1 VSEIGDGPAVS
12 WQELALNELQQRRN
26 ELTGEIS
33 RLEQRRDELQ
43 QEIDRHF
50 VGQADGISR
59 RVRGFQDYLVGAL
72 QDLARS
78 AEQLSL
84 VPEAVTL
91 QPSPLDQA
99 ATAASP
105 PAAEA
110 PPQGGSGGPFASDAD
125 LIRSRLRRWREAPDF
140 YAEPWQLRR
149 SLDADTETLLQDWFL
164 NQGGRGAQPSGGSRG
179 RNVLAAAAA
188 ISLLGDIYGDRFQTL
203 VLAGEPERLGE
214 WRRGLQDSLGL
225 SREDFGPGSGVVLF
239 EQPDPLID
247 RADRLEDRG
256 DLPFIV
262 VDASERS
269 VAIPM
274 LQFPLWLVFA
284 ADPRELRDEVD
295 LL

>member
-1 VSEIGDGPAVS
+1 VSETGDGPAVP
-12 WQELALNELQQRRN
+12 WQDLALTELRQRRDELA
-26 ELTGEIS
+26 GEIS
-33 RLEQRRDELQ
+33 TLEQRRDQLQ

-50 VGQADGISR
+50 VGQADGLSR

-78 AEQLSL
+78 AEQLPL

-91 QPSPLDQA
+91 QPSPLDQTA
-99 ATAASP
+99 ATQA
-105 PAAEA
+105 PAAEE
-110 PPQGGSGGPFASDAD
+110 PPPGGDGGPFAADAD

-149 SLDADTETLLQDWFL
+149 SLDGDTEALLQDWFL
-164 NQGGRGAQPSGGSRG
+164 SQGGRGAQPSGGSRG

-188 ISLLGDIYGDRFQTL
+188 ISLLGDLYGDRFQTL
-203 VLAGEPERLGE
+203 VLASEPERLGE

-239 EQPDPLID
+239 EQPGPLVE
-247 RADRLEDRG
+247 RADRLEERG

-269 VAIPM
+269 VAIPI

-284 ADPRELRDEVD
+284 ADPRELRDEED

>member
-1 VSEIGDGPAVS
+1 MSEIGDGPAVP
-12 WQELALNELQQRRN
+12 WQELALTELKQQR
-26 ELTGEIS
+26 EALAAEIGS
-33 RLEQRRDELQ
+33 LEQRRDQLQ

-50 VGQADGISR
+50 VGQADGLSR

-72 QDLARS
+72 QELARS
-78 AEQLSL
+78 AEQLPL
-84 VPEAVTL
+84 VPEPVTL
-91 QPSPLDQA
+91 QPSPLDQQPA
-99 ATAASP
+99 TPDPVATAV
-105 PAAEA
+105 
-110 PPQGGSGGPFASDAD
+110 GGGGPFAADAD
-125 LIRSRLRRWREAPDF
+125 LIRSRLKSWREAPDF
-140 YAEPWQLRR
+140 YAEPWRLRR
-149 SLDADTETLLQDWFL
+149 SLDGDTEALLQDWFL

-188 ISLLGDIYGDRFQTL
+188 ISLLGDLYGDRFQTL
-203 VLAGEPERLGE
+203 VLASEPERLGD

-239 EQPDPLID
+239 EQPGPLVE
-247 RADRLEDRG
+247 RADRLEERG

-269 VAIPM
+269 VAIPI

-284 ADPRELRDEVD
+284 ADPRELRDEED